1 MHWVKAVVGVAFG
14 ALTLL
19 LTTTAVGPV
28 ARAQATPGGPAL
40 TVTAA
45 AVTAT
50 GMSPGGAV
58 VWLGMARKVEAYEP
72 IYVRRHGTVQ
82 ADAKGQAELPV
93 TEAVPRHSIWLAV
106 DLKTGA
112 YATASPAGFVPL
124 AFTLSPEALE
134 VRGAAL
140 ADRLIDTADYGELLL
155 VRPGKGAWG
164 KAVGRGGADDESAT
178 GEAVVKLSF
187 DKLLPVPGTVEPAPA
202 KLSAKDLVVVLHP
215 RAMAIAALTFEAKP

>member
-1 MHWVKAVVGVAFG
+1 MHWGKAVVGVACGPLAFFAG
-14 ALTLL
+14 AGGSAGWAQTAPAGPPALAISG
-19 LTTTAVGPV
+19 TAV
-28 ARAQATPGGPAL
+28 RAS
-40 TVTAA
+40 
-45 AVTAT
+45 
-50 GMSPGGAV
+50 GMSAGGVV
-58 VWLGMARKVEAYEP
+58 VWLSLARKVEAYEP
-72 IYVRRHGTVQ
+72 IYVRRHGVVQ

-112 YATASPAGFVPL
+112 YATASLAGFAPL

-140 ADRLIDTADYGELLL
+140 ADRLIDTADYSELLL

-164 KAVGRGGADDESAT
+164 KAVGHGGIDDESAT
-178 GEAVVKLSF
+178 GEAVVKVSF
-187 DKLLPVPGTVEPAPA
+187 AKFLPVPGTAEPAPA
-202 KLSAKDLVVVLHP
+202 KLGPKDLIIVMHP

>member
-1 MHWVKAVVGVAFG
+1 MCARATAVVA
-14 ALTLL
+14 AATLL
-19 LTTTAVGPV
+19 AVNTSGADRA
-28 ARAQATPGGPAL
+28 ARAQTTPPGPVL
-40 TVTAA
+40 TVAA
-45 AVTAT
+45 TRVTAS
-50 GMSPGGAV
+50 GMSSGGGV
-58 VWLGMARKVEAYEP
+58 VWLGMARRIEAYEP
-72 IYVRRHGTVQ
+72 IYVRRHGIVQ

-112 YATASPAGFVPL
+112 YATASPAGFAPL

-140 ADRLIDTADYGELLL
+140 ADRLIDTADYGEVLL

-164 KAVGRGGADDESAT
+164 KAIGHGGLDDESAT
-178 GEAVVKLSF
+178 GEAVVKVAF

-202 KLSAKDLVVVLHP
+202 KLSAKDLVFVLHP
-215 RAMAIAALTFEAKP
+215 RAMAIAAVTFEAKP

>member
-1 MHWVKAVVGVAFG
+1 MRAKAIAVVA
-14 ALTLL
+14 AATLL
-19 LTTTAVGPV
+19 SVNTSGADRAAWAQTTPPGPVLSVAATAVV
-28 ARAQATPGGPAL
+28 AS
-40 TVTAA
+40 
-45 AVTAT
+45 

-58 VWLGMARKVEAYEP
+58 VWLGMARRIEAYEP
-72 IYVRRHGTVQ
+72 IYVRRHGIVQ

-112 YATASPAGFVPL
+112 YATASPAGFAPL

-140 ADRLIDTADYGELLL
+140 ADRLIDTADYAEVLL

-164 KAVGRGGADDESAT
+164 KAVGHGGIDDESAT

-202 KLSAKDLVVVLHP
+202 KLNAKDLVVVLHP
-215 RAMAIAALTFEAKP
+215 RAMAIAAVTFEAKP

>member
-1 MHWVKAVVGVAFG
+1 MRARATAVVA
-14 ALTLL
+14 AATLL
-19 LTTTAVGPV
+19 SVNTSGADRTAWAQTAPAGPV
-28 ARAQATPGGPAL
+28 L
-40 TVTAA
+40 TVTATK
-45 AVTAT
+45 VTAT
-50 GMSPGGAV
+50 GMTPGGGV
-58 VWLGMARKVEAYEP
+58 VWLGMARRIETYEP
-72 IYVRRHGTVQ
+72 IYVRRHGIVQ

-112 YATASPAGFVPL
+112 YATASPAGFAPL

-134 VRGAAL
+134 LRGAAL
-140 ADRLIDTADYGELLL
+140 ADRLIDTADYGEVLL

-164 KAVGRGGADDESAT
+164 KAVGHGGLDDESAT
-178 GEAVVKLSF
+178 GEAVVKVAF

-215 RAMAIAALTFEAKP
+215 RAMAIAAVTFEAKP